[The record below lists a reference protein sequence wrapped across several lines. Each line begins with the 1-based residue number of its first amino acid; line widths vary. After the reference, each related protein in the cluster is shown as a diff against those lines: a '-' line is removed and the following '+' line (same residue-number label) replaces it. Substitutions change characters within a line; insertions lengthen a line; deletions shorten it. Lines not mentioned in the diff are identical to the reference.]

1 MNPRLFIPIFVWV
14 LSGCNSAGSDSGR
27 TLEGNSLL
35 SRQMENPS
43 AYIPAQCYTRTED
56 DRGGVHNPCYTCHIN
71 SRPPNQVND
80 VDLQLGYSF
89 PAPAQPNPWTNL
101 FRDRRADMAAIADDE
116 VDRYVQTGN
125 YFSDTG
131 DIVLANLA
139 REVPED
145 WDYNGNGKWDGF
157 VPDVHFNF
165 DSEGF
170 DRSPDGT
177 YSGWRAFAYYPF
189 LGTFFPAN
197 GSTDDVLIRL
207 PEIFRLDG
215 GGRFDVDT
223 YKVNLAIIESLIKQ
237 EDVAI
242 DPVDEQLWQVD
253 LDQDGLLGVS
263 NRVVFHW
270 NADTGQFMRY
280 LGAAGQA
287 LDRGEVHIA
296 PGLYPEGTEFV
307 HTVRYLDVRE
317 NGSIGLSPRL
327 KELRYSRKRTWLG
340 YHDLEKFAFAEAKE
354 RHDFP
359 DRLKQI
365 IGNPEEGV
373 SNGKGWN
380 YQGFIESS
388 SGSLRPQ
395 SFEEQ
400 AFCVGCHSG
409 LGATTD
415 DTFAMARKLPA
426 DSFQQGWYH
435 WSQKGLAGIVEP
447 RRSDGQPEYGHYLQQ
462 NGSASEFR
470 NNPEVQASF
479 FHTDGTPKSVR
490 LKLLEKDI
498 SLLLLPS
505 AERARAL
512 NKAYWLI
519 VQEQSFRKGRD
530 PVPEPVT
537 EVWREVESN
546 LATGITRPVVSPWK

>member
-1 MNPRLFIPIFVWV
+1 MNAKHFFPIFVLI
-14 LSGCNSAGSDSGR
+14 LSGCNSAGPDSGSAQDDS
-27 TLEGNSLL
+27 SLL
-35 SRQMENPS
+35 SNQLANPT

-56 DRGGVHNPCYTCHIN
+56 DSGGVHNPCYTCHIN

-80 VDLQLGYSF
+80 VDLQLSYSF
-89 PAPAQPNPWTNL
+89 PGPAQTNPWSNL
-101 FRDRRADMAAIADDE
+101 FRDRRADMAAIADDT
-116 VDRYVQTGN
+116 VDSYVRTGN
-125 YFSDTG
+125 YFADGG
-131 DIVLANLA
+131 DIALARLA

-145 WDYNGNGKWDGF
+145 WDYNGNGQWDGF
-157 VPDVHFNF
+157 VPDVRFDF

-170 DRSPDGT
+170 DRTPDGG

-207 PEIFRLDG
+207 PEIFRLNG
-215 GGRFDVDT
+215 EGRFDAEA
-223 YKVNLAIIESLIKQ
+223 YKLNLAIVESLIKR

-242 DPVDEQLWQVD
+242 DPVDEQVWQVD
-253 LDQDGLLGVS
+253 LNQDGILGVS
-263 NRVVFHW
+263 NRVVFRW
-270 NADTGQFMRY
+270 DVTTGRLMEY
-280 LGAAGQA
+280 VGAARQPMA
-287 LDRGEVHIA
+287 RGEVHIA

-307 HTVRYLDVRE
+307 HTVRYLDIRE
-317 NGSIGLSPRL
+317 DGSIGLSARL
-327 KELRYSRKRTWLG
+327 KELRYARKRSWLN
-340 YHDLEKFAFAEAKE
+340 YHDLEKHAFAEAKE

-380 YQGFIESS
+380 YQGFIESAD
-388 SGSLRPQ
+388 GALRPQ
-395 SFEEQ
+395 TFEEH

-415 DTFAMARKLPA
+415 DTFAMARKFPA

-435 WSQKGLAGIVEP
+435 WSQKGLAGIAEP
-447 RRSDGQPEYGHYLQQ
+447 RRSDGEPEYGHYLQQ

-490 LKLLEKDI
+490 LKLLEQDI

-505 AERARAL
+505 PERARAL

-519 VQEQSFRKGRD
+519 VQEQSFSKGRD
-530 PVPEPVT
+530 PVLEPVT
-537 EVWREVESN
+537 EVWRELDSN